1 MTNLF
6 PGIDIDAIHNKLD
19 NKKPKKHHKTTGYCL
34 SCNATLSDRQKLD
47 LNGTLLVP
55 VELQDS
61 YYSNASQIRGRYE
74 GSQATSL
81 NYNFYTAP
89 TAGIWIGDTAYDKSA
104 AIDSNTSKFAWVKQI
119 GNVNLNFY
127 DKTSVNI
134 KEVKTLGAPSYT
146 SGVQK

>member
-89 TAGIWIGDTAYDKSA
+89 TAGIWSPVLSTKIEYVL
-104 AIDSNTSKFAWVKQI
+104 NSKTNKQLKWNEKEWIFAVDGI
-119 GNVNLNFY
+119 
-127 DKTSVNI
+127 
-134 KEVKTLGAPSYT
+134 YT
-146 SGVQK
+146 PGMWRLFL